1 MQNFIL
7 YITTIL
13 IWGSTWLAIKYQL
26 GAVDPMVS
34 VIYRFGLA
42 TLLLVLYCRL
52 LKLRMRFGFQEH
64 FFMAL
69 LGILLFAF
77 NYWLVYLSEVYV
89 TSGLAAVIMSGIVIL
104 NIFNGALFIG
114 VPIRRAMLLGGLV
127 GMAGIGLIFWP
138 EIASFSLTDK
148 GIKGLLFGFASA
160 CLASLGNITSARNQK
175 HGLPVMQTN
184 VYAMGYG
191 TLFLLIVCVVIG
203 KPFNFDFSIGY
214 MGSLVYLAIFG
225 SIIAFGFFLTLVGRI
240 GPDKAGYV
248 SLLIPVVALVISTL
262 FEGYRWTP
270 QAFAGLSLVLVGNY
284 IIVKK
289 PK

>member
-1 MQNFIL
+1 LQNILL
-7 YITTIL
+7 YIATIL
-13 IWGSTWLAIKYQL
+13 IWGSTWLAIKFQL
-26 GAVDPMVS
+26 GAIDPMVS

-52 LKLRMRFGFQEH
+52 LKLRMRFSFQEH

-89 TSGLAAVIMSGIVIL
+89 ASGLAAVIMSSIVIL

-184 VYAMGYG
+184 AYAMGYG
-191 TLFLLIVCVVIG
+191 TLFLLITCLFMG
-203 KPFNFDFSIGY
+203 KPFTFDYSVGY
-214 MGSLVYLAIFG
+214 IGSLVYLAVFG
-225 SIIAFGFFLTLVGRI
+225 SILAFGFFLTLVGRI

-270 QAFAGLSLVLVGNY
+270 QAFAGLGLVLIGNY

-289 PK
+289 SK

>member
-1 MQNFIL
+1 M
-7 YITTIL
+7 
-13 IWGSTWLAIKYQL
+13 
-26 GAVDPMVS
+26 
-34 VIYRFGLA
+34 
-42 TLLLVLYCRL
+42 
-52 LKLRMRFGFQEH
+52 QEH

-89 TSGLAAVIMSGIVIL
+89 TSGLAAVIMSSIVVL

-114 VPIRRAMLLGGLV
+114 LPVRRAMVLGGLV
-127 GMAGIGLIFWP
+127 GMTGIALIFWP
-138 EIASFSLTDK
+138 EIASFSLSDK

-184 VYAMGYG
+184 AYAMGYG
-191 TLFLLIVCVVIG
+191 TLFLLIVGLIMG
-203 KPFNFDFSIGY
+203 KPFHFDLSAGY
-214 MGSLVYLAIFG
+214 IGSLVYLAVFG

>member
-1 MQNFIL
+1 MQNIIL
-7 YITTIL
+7 YIVTIL
-13 IWGSTWLAIKYQL
+13 IWGSTWLAIKFQL

-52 LKLRMRFGFQEH
+52 LKLRMRFSLQEH

-89 TSGLAAVIMSGIVIL
+89 TSGLAAVIMSSIVVL

-114 VPIRRAMLLGGLV
+114 VPIRRAMILGGLV

-138 EIASFSLTDK
+138 EIASFNLTDK

-184 VYAMGYG
+184 AYAMGYG

-214 MGSLVYLAIFG
+214 IGSLVYLTVLG

-270 QAFAGLSLVLVGNY
+270 QAFAGLGLVLIGNY

>member
-1 MQNFIL
+1 MQNAFL
-7 YITTIL
+7 YIATIL
-13 IWGSTWLAIKYQL
+13 IWGSTWLAIKFQL

-42 TLLLVLYCRL
+42 TLLLILYCRFR
-52 LKLRMRFGFQEH
+52 KLRLRFSLQEH

-89 TSGLAAVIMSGIVIL
+89 TSGLAAVIMSSMVIL

-114 VPIRRAMLLGGLV
+114 VPVRRMMLLGGLV
-127 GMAGIGLIFWP
+127 GMLGIGLIFWP

-160 CLASLGNITSARNQK
+160 CLGSLGNITSARNQQ
-175 HGLPVMQTN
+175 HGLPVIQTN
-184 VYAMGYG
+184 AYAMGYG
-191 TLFLLIVCVVIG
+191 TIFLLIVCAVIG
-203 KPFNFDFSIGY
+203 KKFDFDFSAGY
-214 MGSLVYLAIFG
+214 VFSLGYLAVFG
-225 SIIAFGFFLTLVGRI
+225 SILAFGFFLTLVGRI
-240 GPDKAGYV
+240 GPAKAGYAN
-248 SLLIPVVALVISTL
+248 LLIPVVALTIST
-262 FEGYRWTP
+262 FVEGYHWTL
-270 QAFAGLSLVLVGNY
+270 QAVIGLGLVLAGNY
-284 IIVKK
+284 IMIKK

>member
-1 MQNFIL
+1 
-7 YITTIL
+7 
-13 IWGSTWLAIKYQL
+13 
-26 GAVDPMVS
+26 MVS

-52 LKLRMRFGFQEH
+52 LKLRMRFSFQEH
-64 FFMAL
+64 FFIAL

-89 TSGLAAVIMSGIVIL
+89 TSGLAAVIMSSIVIL

-138 EIASFSLTDK
+138 EIASFSLSDK

-175 HGLPVMQTN
+175 YGLPVMQTN
-184 VYAMGYG
+184 AYAMGYG
-191 TLFLLIVCVVIG
+191 TLFLLIACVVIG

-270 QAFAGLSLVLVGNY
+270 QAFAGLGLVLIGNL
-284 IIVKK
+284 IITKK
-289 PK
+289 SGLQKE